1 MLNICSQTN
10 VYVCTLLMID
20 FTYESCHLYSVSN
33 FTMFIPEH
41 YIYVKLDRVLP
52 ERSRQGV
59 GAGHESS
66 NFAASHYLT

>member
-1 MLNICSQTN
+1 MSH
-10 VYVCTLLMID
+10 VWEAAKFDDACTVPTPCLLL
-20 FTYESCHLYSVSN
+20 SGLSKK
-33 FTMFIPEH
+33 
-41 YIYVKLDRVLP
+41 IYVKA